1 MIRRFSGA
9 LEIVDGISIARY
21 ESEMRM
27 ILNQPEFMKFAS
39 RIRFSRTLIVL
50 WLTCSCAAFAESPVF
65 VAQAPAGDDQSLKD
79 AVSESKSSGPGQISP
94 LGFNLE
100 KNSATSKYVL
110 TPEYSR
116 QGGFS
121 VTGAFGVMLRDDAA
135 VGGVLTVGARKK
147 EALLNLGFRKEGQQ
161 VVFTVDQLRESLN
174 FDFPTGGERAEMT
187 QNSAAVSYK
196 FQLGKDIRKYF
207 EANAY
212 GLRTA
217 SRDLGD
223 AISVIDNASLFELWN
238 FQRRVAGGTVFGVQG
253 QLGFAPLPGGAL
265 RTSLGGERLEYDLAA
280 GKSVKNRLT
289 VGVDWNQQLL
299 SGFTLIAAANQFA
312 SERRYRIGVERCVAD
327 GHHLGLDL
335 IDIRGRDGAPNDS
348 QARLTWAM
356 SLGGRSGCA
365 PSADSGDSAPAW
377 RGPTVL
383 DRVAMRPDFL
393 PSQVVAIPD
402 NTTIPK
408 RLIAVD
414 KTAIPPGSVVNRDG
428 TISVPVGVSIIGIS
442 SVSLNGA
449 SFANAGQFI
458 ALGNS
463 LVVNTGKLR
472 APATGTTDI
481 YTLVGSTAAG
491 CAVVATV
498 NVASVG
504 VNVTGVKVVNC
515 DTTPDAFRFA
525 AQANVPLST
534 LVVSN
539 AVTITGINAP
549 SPISVSGGEYQIDGG
564 TWLKAVAKEAA
575 TVTNG
580 QTVMVRHTSSAS
592 NSTTVSTTLVISGVS
607 ATFSSTTLAATNT
620 PPTISNLP
628 SLPSGINAGASI
640 GLSVTFGDDRP
651 FGASSAV
658 SVSASLGTISGFAG
672 GTYGTK
678 SFTYTAPVLPIA
690 IVVTPVT
697 ETLTFTVTDSDGV
710 TTTATV
716 TFAVFPPILPANAPP
731 TISNLPSL
739 PAGIKGGTSV
749 GMSVTFAD
757 DKPFGA
763 NSAVSVSA
771 SRGTISGFAGGA
783 YGTQSFTYTAPISTV
798 GIPVT
803 ETLTFTVTDS
813 DGVTTTAT
821 VTFTVF

>member
-1 MIRRFSGA
+1 
-9 LEIVDGISIARY
+9 
-21 ESEMRM
+21 
-27 ILNQPEFMKFAS
+27 
-39 RIRFSRTLIVL
+39 
-50 WLTCSCAAFAESPVF
+50 
-65 VAQAPAGDDQSLKD
+65 
-79 AVSESKSSGPGQISP
+79 
-94 LGFNLE
+94 
-100 KNSATSKYVL
+100 
-110 TPEYSR
+110 
-116 QGGFS
+116 
-121 VTGAFGVMLRDDAA
+121 
-135 VGGVLTVGARKK
+135 
-147 EALLNLGFRKEGQQ
+147 
-161 VVFTVDQLRESLN
+161 
-174 FDFPTGGERAEMT
+174 
-187 QNSAAVSYK
+187 
-196 FQLGKDIRKYF
+196 
-207 EANAY
+207 
-212 GLRTA
+212 
-217 SRDLGD
+217 
-223 AISVIDNASLFELWN
+223 
-238 FQRRVAGGTVFGVQG
+238 
-253 QLGFAPLPGGAL
+253 
-265 RTSLGGERLEYDLAA
+265 
-280 GKSVKNRLT
+280 
-289 VGVDWNQQLL
+289 
-299 SGFTLIAAANQFA
+299 
-312 SERRYRIGVERCVAD
+312 
-327 GHHLGLDL
+327 
-335 IDIRGRDGAPNDS
+335 
-348 QARLTWAM
+348 
-356 SLGGRSGCA
+356 
-365 PSADSGDSAPAW
+365 
-377 RGPTVL
+377 
-383 DRVAMRPDFL
+383 
-393 PSQVVAIPD
+393 
-402 NTTIPK
+402 
-408 RLIAVD
+408 LIAVD

>member
-1 MIRRFSGA
+1 MT
-9 LEIVDGISIARY
+9 
-21 ESEMRM
+21 
-27 ILNQPEFMKFAS
+27 LNQPEVMKSAL
-39 RIRFSRTLIVL
+39 RARFSRTVL
-50 WLTCSCAAFAESPVF
+50 AFWLACSCAVLAETPVS
-65 VAQAPAGDDQSLKD
+65 VSQGSGDGDQSLKD

-100 KNSATSKYVL
+100 KTSATSKYVL

-121 VTGAFGVMLRDDAA
+121 ATGAFGIMLRDDAA

-147 EALLNLGFRKEGQQ
+147 EALLNLGYRKEGQQ
-161 VVFTVDQLRESLN
+161 VVFTIDQMRESLN
-174 FDFPTGGERAEMT
+174 FDFPTGSERAEMT
-187 QNSAAVSYK
+187 QNSGAISYK
-196 FQLGKDIRKYF
+196 FQLGKDTRKYF
-207 EANAY
+207 EVNAY

-223 AISVIDNASLFELWN
+223 ATSVIDNASLFELWN
-238 FQRRVAGGTVFGVQG
+238 FQRRVAGGRVFGVQG

-265 RTSLGGERLEYDLAA
+265 RTSLGGEQIEYDLAA
-280 GKSVKNRLT
+280 GKSVKNRVT
-289 VGVDWNQQLL
+289 GGVDWNQQLL
-299 SGFTLIAAANQFA
+299 SGITLTAAANQFA

-327 GHHLGLDL
+327 GHQIGLEL
-335 IDIRGRDGAPNDS
+335 ISIQGRDGAPNDS
-348 QARLTWAM
+348 QARLTWAIR
-356 SLGGRSGCA
+356 LGGGSGCA
-365 PSADSGDSAPAW
+365 PYAEPGESGPAW

-402 NTTIPK
+402 STTIPK

-414 KTAIPPGSVVNRDG
+414 KTAIPPGSVVGSDG
-428 TISVPVGVSIIGIS
+428 TISVPVGACITGFS
-442 SVSLNGA
+442 SVTRNGA
-449 SFANAGQFI
+449 TFANAGQFT
-458 ALGNS
+458 ASCNN

-472 APATGTTDI
+472 QPATGTTDI
-481 YTLVGSTAAG
+481 YTLVGTTVAG
-491 CAVVATV
+491 CAVLATV
-498 NVASVG
+498 NVASAG

-515 DTTPDAFRFA
+515 DTTPDVFRFVS
-525 AQANVPLST
+525 QANVPLNT
-534 LVVSN
+534 LVVSD

-564 TWLKAVAKEAA
+564 TWLKAAAKDAA

-580 QTVMVRHTSSAS
+580 QTVMVRHTSAAS
-592 NSTTVSTTLVISGVS
+592 NSTTVSTTLVVGGVS
-607 ATFSSTTLAATNT
+607 ATFSSTTLAASG
-620 PPTISNLP
+620 PPT
-628 SLPSGINAGASI
+628 
-640 GLSVTFGDDRP
+640 
-651 FGASSAV
+651 
-658 SVSASLGTISGFAG
+658 
-672 GTYGTK
+672 
-678 SFTYTAPVLPIA
+678 
-690 IVVTPVT
+690 
-697 ETLTFTVTDSDGV
+697 
-710 TTTATV
+710 
-716 TFAVFPPILPANAPP
+716 ANAPP

-739 PAGIKGGTSV
+739 PTGIKGGTSI

-771 SRGTISGFAGGA
+771 SRGTISGLAGGA
-783 YGTQSFTYTAPISTV
+783 YGTQSFTYTAPTLPVTTV
-798 GIPVT
+798 VPVT